1 MPNERLPPKRRA
13 SALSTTKPKLNTKI
27 AKVTSSFF
35 MVFPVLNNNGVGRF
49 LMDVIGVA
57 SDLLDI

>member
-1 MPNERLPPKRRA
+1 
-13 SALSTTKPKLNTKI
+13 
-27 AKVTSSFF
+27 